1 MLELHAR
8 KPARAVLR
16 GGGSGDRASLPDQL
30 DGAGSTAVRGLKS
43 LQPAPLLNSLVRPLE
58 ALCHEV
64 SGMSDKQA
72 RAVGGSCLGGVL
84 GGVLG
89 VIVGGFLGP
98 VLMGAGQQKTNTFLD
113 LQDTC
118 VGFLGLLIGASLGG
132 VIGAVGG
139 SVFGAGV
146 ATRSRAD
153 ESAAPPDTPIPG
165 TPNSPQLAQ
174 ESTETELARLKER
187 MAELEARKRREEQP

>member
-1 MLELHAR
+1 MH
-8 KPARAVLR
+8 
-16 GGGSGDRASLPDQL
+16 
-30 DGAGSTAVRGLKS
+30 
-43 LQPAPLLNSLVRPLE
+43 
-58 ALCHEV
+58 
-64 SGMSDKQA
+64 DKQA
-72 RAVGGSCLGGVL
+72 RAVGGSCLGGAL

-113 LQDTC
+113 LQTPF
-118 VGFLGLLIGASLGG
+118 VGLVGLLIGAALGG

-139 SVFGAGV
+139 SVFGAAV

-165 TPNSPQLAQ
+165 TRNSAQVPQ

-187 MAELEARKRREEQP
+187 MAELEARKRREEQA

>member
-1 MLELHAR
+1 
-8 KPARAVLR
+8 
-16 GGGSGDRASLPDQL
+16 
-30 DGAGSTAVRGLKS
+30 
-43 LQPAPLLNSLVRPLE
+43 
-58 ALCHEV
+58 
-64 SGMSDKQA
+64 MSDKQA

-98 VLMGAGQQKTNTFLD
+98 VLMRAGQQKTNTFLD
-113 LQDTC
+113 LQGTC
-118 VGFLGLLIGASLGG
+118 LGFVGLLIGASLGG

-146 ATRSRAD
+146 ATRLRAD

-165 TPNSPQLAQ
+165 TPNSPQVPP

>member
-1 MLELHAR
+1 
-8 KPARAVLR
+8 
-16 GGGSGDRASLPDQL
+16 
-30 DGAGSTAVRGLKS
+30 
-43 LQPAPLLNSLVRPLE
+43 
-58 ALCHEV
+58 
-64 SGMSDKQA
+64 MSDKQA

-89 VIVGGFLGP
+89 IIVGGFLGP

-113 LQDTC
+113 LRDPC
-118 VGFLGLLIGASLGG
+118 VGFVGLLIGASLGG

-139 SVFGAGV
+139 SVFGAAV

-165 TPNSPQLAQ
+165 TPNSPEVPQ
-174 ESTETELARLKER
+174 EPTETELAR
-187 MAELEARKRREEQP
+187 